1 MSQVTDFDIGPL
13 SWVKAE
19 LDAALGRAT
28 ASLDEALAQ
37 PGQREPLRFAQN
49 HVHQASGA
57 LAVVGLDGVAQFSEA
72 IDKLLSALAGAEDAP
87 SSEQLQLAKRSLAVL
102 ANYLSELI
110 AGAEHKPLRLFPA
123 YRELVIARGEDAP
136 QASELFFPD
145 ISVRP
150 QLDARET
157 VTSANPAHDLRV
169 LRGRFEKGL
178 LQWLRQPHSRAGA
191 EEMLRAVQGIERIQS
206 QPATRA
212 FWWASIA
219 FFEGLA
225 EGVIAVERSTQ
236 RLCRRIDTQMRRI
249 IEGSQVVAERLVR
262 DVLYFVAT
270 ANVSTPHAQSVRE
283 VYKLAAALPTPD
295 QEISSTLRQPL
306 ILRAQ
311 EALEACKDAWNRFS
325 AGAAIALPQFQDQ
338 LDELLKRVQALN
350 MPLIEPL
357 LGSMSRV
364 GSWLRDDPLRQNE
377 AVSMELA
384 TGLLIAE
391 HAIQSPAYDK
401 SLLQRQVDMLSTIYD
416 IRSKGGRPPAMDA
429 SLFGDA
435 STRAQE
441 RLFFN
446 QLAREIQTN
455 LGQIE
460 QALDAFFR
468 APEQRDSLA
477 ALAAPLKQVEGALS
491 MLGENRAAQLVGES
505 AAQIRQ
511 FSIQN
516 TPPEREACDSL
527 AHNLSALGFY
537 VEALRNGPARLDDFL
552 DPSGRFAAEAAKDA
566 ASGTVEAQLLRE
578 SRETQSLV
586 EALRDEPE
594 NSALREQLVSNLEAI
609 RDDAHLLADR
619 NLEQQASDVIA
630 DLKAGGSVSSSH
642 IQEALSAVASPAAP
656 QHSEEAERL
665 MQVSVEELDAEL
677 LEIFLEEAQEVLA
690 NQSAQRA
697 IAAREPHNHEALV
710 TIRRG
715 FHTLKGSSRMV
726 GLEAFS
732 EAARQV
738 EMTMNRWLQLE
749 KDTTIDLLSLI
760 DAGVANFGAWVEQ
773 LKSGG
778 SAWRDAKALIEHA
791 QALLAS
797 LDPAPDEAYLPNTL
811 TPTRPPHPERAVAE
825 DPATAQSG
833 ASLADESLD
842 PLSQAEGLLSLPEL
856 PESAPDS
863 AAEHYD
869 SSLEASHIH
878 DMPHVGEL
886 GQDSELMLEPLS
898 EFDLTATELEDLPGE
913 TSANGEEDALFTGT
927 DLDLDLDPGVEP
939 PPAAEEA
946 PAEEEL
952 DLAASLLND
961 SLLQLQDEHDARPAE
976 TAALD
981 ELDLTATSLED
992 LLDEIP
998 AETQPTTSLE
1008 TEAESGSE
1016 AASEVEIELDSLL
1029 LPDTAT
1035 PEEAQA
1041 ETDLSSTALDDL
1053 LHIPETGPAHSI
1065 EALGEVPPAASV
1077 PDSAADHYPEPVLEP
1092 ALEEVSIEDDDE
1104 DIGLP
1109 VINLESAAVPPSQ
1122 HETEPEPFPES
1133 IPDSDVQIGGST
1145 LSRGLYELYLNES
1158 AQHLASLRAD
1168 QQQRLADPTLPPSK
1182 DAVRAAHTLG
1192 GISGTTRFEAPHL
1205 LGKAL
1210 EHCLHRFNEAQVA
1223 PDAAQEAVIDAAI
1236 GALEVM
1242 RDEIAAQLMPYVM
1255 SDLASQLDS
1264 LQAHL
1269 PEPASDWLGLADGDL
1284 AEEALADE
1292 VVTEPAFT
1300 EPAFTEPAL
1309 DATPEPQAEHDAAL
1323 SELPAT
1329 SAIEAEAALQAELG
1343 SAAQEDEILVSD
1355 ELDEQLLPIFFE
1367 EADELSAEIG
1377 DALRQLRSDPL
1388 NEEPRNALARLMHT
1402 LKGSARMAGAM
1413 RLGEAVHR
1421 LESRLEAAG
1430 ANSSDALIDELENGF
1445 DQVGNILRALRDPN
1459 AAVAA
1464 SALPESSTD
1473 TLVTG
1478 DERIPEASPAAEAE
1492 APNSVPAPRSDA
1504 DIPAVL
1510 RAAPPA
1516 DTPEAPATPRALVRV
1531 RADLVDR
1538 FVNEAGEISIARTRV
1553 EGEMRTLRRSL
1564 LDLTENVIR
1573 LRNQLREV
1581 EISAESQMQSRIAA
1595 AESQHANFDPLEFD
1609 RFTRLQELTRM
1620 MAESVGDVTT
1630 IQQTLLRN
1638 LDGAD
1643 SALHAQGRLSRDL
1656 QQALM
1661 GVRMVPF
1668 NDVVDRLY
1676 RVVRQS
1682 AREMDKRANLDIIGG
1697 NIEIDRGVLDKMV
1710 APIEHLLRNAI
1721 AHGIESPAERLA
1733 AGKPETGQITLKLS
1747 QLSNE
1752 IALEMADDGHGLDYQ
1767 RIAARARSSGLLG
1780 ADEEVSE
1787 NRLTQMIFEPGFST
1801 AEQVTGLAGRGI
1813 GMDVVKNEALS
1824 VGGRIDVSST
1834 PGQGARFLIHLPLT
1848 LAVTQALLVRVGART
1863 YAIPSNM
1870 VEQAIEVKE
1879 DVLNA
1884 YRSQGYAEW
1893 KGQRYP
1899 VRYLPRL
1906 LGDTESQPETKRFH
1920 WVLLLRAGNDQLGL
1934 YIDALLGNQ
1943 EIIVKNAGPQ
1953 FVRLHGYTGATVLP
1967 NGEISLILNPVVL
1980 AGRQGGSTL
1989 DSDLQSQQ
1997 ASEVSTAYTPIIM
2010 VVDDSLT
2017 VRKITSRLLEREGYK
2032 VITAKDGVDA
2042 LEQLTET
2049 LPDVMLLD
2057 IEMPRMDGFD
2067 LARNIRGDARLRHLP
2082 LIMIT
2087 SRMADK
2093 HRNYAMEIGV
2103 NHYLGK
2109 PYQEDQLLGLI
2120 DEFVTAAH
2128 RR

>member
-1 MSQVTDFDIGPL
+1 MSQVSDFDIGPL

-19 LDAALGRAT
+19 IDAALTRAT

-72 IDKLLSALAGAEDAP
+72 IDKLLSALAGAEDMPDA
-87 SSEQLQLAKRSLAVL
+87 EQLLLAKRSLAVL

-110 AGAEHKPLRLFPA
+110 AGAQHKPLRLFPA
-123 YRELVIARGEDAP
+123 YRELVVARGEDAP

-145 ISVRP
+145 ISARP
-150 QLDARET
+150 QLDARES
-157 VTSANPAHDLRV
+157 VESANPAHDLRV

-178 LQWLRQPHSRAGA
+178 LQWLRQPQSRAGA

-225 EGVIAVERSTQ
+225 QGVIAVERSTQ
-236 RLCRRIDTQMRRI
+236 RLCRRIDTQMRRL

-311 EALEACKDAWNRFS
+311 EALESCKDAWNRFS
-325 AGAAIALPQFQDQ
+325 AGAAIALPQFQEQ
-338 LDELLKRVQALN
+338 LDELVKRVQALN
-350 MPLIEPL
+350 MPIIEPL
-357 LGSMSRV
+357 LGSMGRV
-364 GSWLRDDPLRQNE
+364 GSWLRDDPLRQSE
-377 AVSMELA
+377 AMSMELA

-416 IRSKGGRPPAMDA
+416 IRSKGGKPPAMDA

-468 APEQRDSLA
+468 APEQRDNLA
-477 ALAAPLKQVEGALS
+477 TLAAPLKQVEGALS

-516 TPPEREACDSL
+516 TEPAREICDGL
-527 AHNLSALGFY
+527 AHKLSALGFY
-537 VEALRNGPARLDDFL
+537 IEALRNGPARLDDFL
-552 DPSGRFAAEAAKDA
+552 DPSGRFAAEADKDA

-594 NSALREQLVSNLEAI
+594 NSALRDQLVSNLEAI

-665 MQVSVEELDAEL
+665 MHVSVEELDAEL

-749 KDTTIDLLSLI
+749 KDTSIDLLSLI

-791 QALLAS
+791 QSLLAS

-833 ASLADESLD
+833 ASLEIEAID
-842 PLSQAEGLLSLPEL
+842 PLEHAEELPSLPEL
-856 PESAPDS
+856 PASPPDN
-863 AAEHYD
+863 AEHFD

-878 DMPHVGEL
+878 DIPHVGEL

-898 EFDLTATELEDLPGE
+898 EFDLTASELEELPGE
-913 TSANGEEDALFTGT
+913 LNASADSEDDALFTGT
-927 DLDLDLDPGVEP
+927 DLDLNLDPGIEP
-939 PPAAEEA
+939 PLAAEEA
-946 PAEEEL
+946 PEEEEL

-961 SLLQLQDEHDARPAE
+961 SLLHLQDEHDDASPAD
-976 TAALD
+976 TAELD

-998 AETQPTTSLE
+998 AETLPAAPLE
-1008 TEAESGSE
+1008 AVAEAD
-1016 AASEVEIELDSLL
+1016 LDSLL
-1029 LPDTAT
+1029 LPGTET
-1035 PEEAQA
+1035 PEEIQT

-1053 LHIPETGPAHSI
+1053 LHIPESAPAQSI
-1065 EALGEVPPAASV
+1065 EALGEVPPAVAEAEAEAEAG
-1077 PDSAADHYPEPVLEP
+1077 SAHDHYPEPLLEP
-1092 ALEEVSIEDDDE
+1092 ALEEVAIEDDDE

-1109 VINLESAAVPPSQ
+1109 VINLDSAALPPS
-1122 HETEPEPFPES
+1122 HHDAEPEPFPES
-1133 IPDSDVQIGGST
+1133 IPDSEVQIGSST

-1168 QQQRLADPTLPPSK
+1168 QQQRLADPDLPPSK
-1182 DAVRAAHTLG
+1182 DAERAAHTLG

-1223 PDAAQEAVIDAAI
+1223 PDAAQEQVIDAAI

-1242 RDEIAAQLMPYVM
+1242 REEIAAQLMPYVM
-1255 SDLASQLDS
+1255 SNLASQLDS
-1264 LQAHL
+1264 LQAHQ
-1269 PEPASDWLGLADGDL
+1269 PEPASSEAYQALPTPADS
-1284 AEEALADE
+1284 
-1292 VVTEPAFT
+1292 
-1300 EPAFTEPAL
+1300 
-1309 DATPEPQAEHDAAL
+1309 QHDAAPAMPPAEH
-1323 SELPAT
+1323 STAADWPAVTLPDDEAT
-1329 SAIEAEAALQAELG
+1329 LDSEAARAP
-1343 SAAQEDEILVSD
+1343 QEDEILVSD

-1367 EADELSAEIG
+1367 EADELSTEIG

-1445 DQVGNILRALRDPN
+1445 DQVGNLLRALRDPQ
-1459 AAVAA
+1459 AEATA
-1464 SALPESSTD
+1464 SPLPESIAEA
-1473 TLVTG
+1473 LPAG
-1478 DERIPEASPAAEAE
+1478 DDKVPEASSATEPE
-1492 APNSVPAPRSDA
+1492 APSSVPAPRSDA

-1516 DTPEAPATPRALVRV
+1516 ETPEAPATPRALVRV

-1682 AREMDKRANLDIIGG
+1682 ARELDKRANLDIIGG

-1721 AHGIESPAERLA
+1721 AHGIESPAERIA

-1752 IALEMADDGHGLDYQ
+1752 IALEMADDGHGLNYE
-1767 RIAARARSSGLLG
+1767 RIAARARSSGLIG

-1848 LAVTQALLVRVGART
+1848 LAVTQALLVRVGARI

-1870 VEQAIEVKE
+1870 VEQAVEVKE

-1884 YRSQGYAEW
+1884 YRNQGYAEW

-1989 DSDLQSQQ
+1989 DSDLQAQQ
-1997 ASEVSTAYTPIIM
+1997 ASETTTAYTPVIM

-2067 LARNIRGDARLRHLP
+2067 LARNVRADARLRHLP

-2093 HRNYAMEIGV
+2093 HRNYATEIGV

>member
-28 ASLDEALAQ
+28 TSLDEALAQ

-123 YRELVIARGEDAP
+123 YRELVIARGEEAP

-157 VTSANPAHDLRV
+157 VASANPAHDLRV

-236 RLCRRIDTQMRRI
+236 RLCRRIDTQMRRL

-270 ANVSTPHAQSVRE
+270 ANVPTPHAQSVRE
-283 VYKLAAALPTPD
+283 VYKLATALPTPD

-350 MPLIEPL
+350 MPIIEPL

-364 GSWLRDDPLRQNE
+364 GSWLRDDPLRQSE

-791 QALLAS
+791 QSLLAS

-842 PLSQAEGLLSLPEL
+842 PLTHAEGLLSLPEL

-863 AAEHYD
+863 ASEHFD

-886 GQDSELMLEPLS
+886 GHDSELMLEPLS
-898 EFDLTATELEDLPGE
+898 EFDLTATELEELPGE
-913 TSANGEEDALFTGT
+913 TSANGGEDTLFTGT

-961 SLLQLQDEHDARPAE
+961 SLLHLQDEEGNRAE

-998 AETQPTTSLE
+998 AETLPTTPLE
-1008 TEAESGSE
+1008 TAAESGAE
-1016 AASEVEIELDSLL
+1016 AASEAEIELDSLL
-1029 LPDTAT
+1029 LPGTET

-1053 LHIPETGPAHSI
+1053 LHIPETEPAHSI
-1065 EALGEVPPAASV
+1065 EALGEEHAAV
-1077 PDSAADHYPEPVLEP
+1077 EEIAPDSGSATGHYPEPLLEP
-1092 ALEEVSIEDDDE
+1092 ALEEVAIEDDDE

-1109 VINLESAAVPPSQ
+1109 VINLDSASVPPS
-1122 HETEPEPFPES
+1122 HHDAEPEPFPES
-1133 IPDSDVQIGGST
+1133 VPDSEVQIGGST

-1210 EHCLHRFNEAQVA
+1210 EHCLHRFNEAQAA
-1223 PDAAQEAVIDAAI
+1223 PDTTQEPVIDAAI

-1242 RDEIAAQLMPYVM
+1242 REEIAAQLMPYVM
-1255 SDLASQLDS
+1255 SDLAHQLDS

-1269 PEPASDWLGLADGDL
+1269 PEPASDWLGLADKNV
-1284 AEEALADE
+1284 AEEAAAE
-1292 VVTEPAFT
+1292 ETITEEIVAEESFTATMHEAAPVT
-1300 EPAFTEPAL
+1300 L
-1309 DATPEPQAEHDAAL
+1309 PEQDAAL
-1323 SELPAT
+1323 SELPA
-1329 SAIEAEAALQAELG
+1329 AP
-1343 SAAQEDEILVSD
+1343 QEDEILISD

-1377 DALRQLRSDPL
+1377 DALRQLRSNPL

-1430 ANSSDALIDELENGF
+1430 ANSSDALIDELEHGF

-1459 AAVAA
+1459 AAAVA
-1464 SALPESSTD
+1464 SPLPENVAD
-1473 TLVTG
+1473 TLPTG
-1478 DERIPEASPAAEAE
+1478 DEPIPEASPAAEPE
-1492 APNSVPAPRSDA
+1492 APSSAPAPRSDA

-1682 AREMDKRANLDIIGG
+1682 ARELDKRANLDIVGG
-1697 NIEIDRGVLDKMV
+1697 NIEIDRGVLDKMI
-1710 APIEHLLRNAI
+1710 APLEHLLRNAI

-1767 RIAARARSSGLLG
+1767 RIAARARSSGLLD

-1848 LAVTQALLVRVGART
+1848 LAVTQALLVRVGTRI